1 MDFVIAVIPRWS
13 TTPRIC
19 MFSTRHSL
27 SLRLIISM
35 GLLSLV
41 ASTILAAA
49 QFHFKY
55 KSNIAA
61 VHGSMDQV
69 ASGDLNSISASLW
82 QLDTTLLDIQL
93 QGLVARP
100 NFVHAAIVQSGKTI
114 AEAGRVDAKR
124 SIRREFDLTFSFN
137 DQPYALGKLVLVAS
151 LDRIRAQ
158 VGREFL
164 DLLVG
169 ETIVALLLVSA
180 LLFLFHRQVGMHLH
194 ALAAQVRDI
203 SPVNLEQP
211 IALGKKFR
219 NDELD
224 QVTASLEKMR
234 RGLLEAFTK
243 LSEEVE
249 ERRIAESRLSLA
261 KEQAESATQAKTQ
274 FLANMSHEIRTPM
287 NGVMGMLQLAMDN
300 SDPAVI
306 QQYLQT
312 AMRSSRSLLRLLN
325 DILDLSR
332 LEASRMPV
340 MQEPFDLRELM
351 EELTDSFQAVVLDR
365 GLALRG
371 TVDETV
377 PPALLGDTVRIRQIL
392 TNLIGNA
399 VKFTLRGKVE
409 IRVSSLTPVKPGE
422 HRIFIEVEDTGVGIP
437 DKAQPGLFAPFAQA
451 DSTQTR
457 KFEGSGLGLSITQ
470 HLVVLLGGSLA
481 FESSPSGSLFAV
493 CLPLQ
498 SAPPR
503 ELKNAPA
510 PQLDDEQPMAPL
522 KVLVAEDNP
531 VNSTIAMKF
540 LEGMR
545 HTPTLATTGQEVL
558 ECMRNEFFDLV
569 LMDIQMPEMDGLE
582 ATRIIRS
589 WPKSEGGETPIVAMT
604 AHAFPSD
611 TERFMAAGMNGHL
624 AKPISRQDLERF
636 LRSMPTARQA

>member
-1 MDFVIAVIPRWS
+1 
-13 TTPRIC
+13 
-19 MFSTRHSL
+19 MFSTRRSL

-35 GLLSLV
+35 GLLSLA

-49 QFHFKY
+49 QLHFKY

-61 VHGSMDQV
+61 VHGSMNQV
-69 ASGDLNSISASLW
+69 ASGDLKSISASLW

-124 SIRREFDLTFSFN
+124 SIRREFELTFSFN

-151 LDRIRAQ
+151 LDGIRAQ

-164 DLLVG
+164 DLLMG
-169 ETIVALLLVSA
+169 EVIVALVLVSA

-194 ALAAQVRDI
+194 SLAAQVRDI

-249 ERRIAESRLSLA
+249 ERRIAESRLSQA
-261 KEQAESATQAKTQ
+261 KEQAESATLAKTQ

-340 MQEPFDLRELM
+340 MHEPFDIRELM
-351 EELTDSFQAVVLDR
+351 EDLTDSFQAVVLDR

-377 PPALLGDTVRIRQIL
+377 PTALFGDTVRIRQIL

-437 DKAQPGLFAPFAQA
+437 DKAQTGLFAPFAQA

-498 SAPPR
+498 PAPPLALR
-503 ELKNAPA
+503 NTPA
-510 PQLDDEQPMAPL
+510 PQPDDAQPMAPL

-545 HTPTLATTGQEVL
+545 HTPTLATTGLKVL
-558 ECMRNEFFDLV
+558 EYMRSEFFDLV

>member
-1 MDFVIAVIPRWS
+1 
-13 TTPRIC
+13 
-19 MFSTRHSL
+19 MFSTRRSL

-35 GLLSLV
+35 GLLSLA

-49 QFHFKY
+49 QLHFKY

-61 VHGSMDQV
+61 VYGSMDQV
-69 ASGDLNSISASLW
+69 ASGDLKSISASLW

-100 NFVHAAIVQSGKTI
+100 NFVHAAIVQSGETI

-124 SIRREFDLTFSFN
+124 SIRREFELTFSFN

-151 LDRIRAQ
+151 LDGIRAQ
-158 VGREFL
+158 AGREFL

-169 ETIVALLLVSA
+169 EVIVALILVSA
-180 LLFLFHRQVGMHLH
+180 LLFLFHRQVGRHLH

-249 ERRIAESRLSLA
+249 ERRIAESRLSQA
-261 KEQAESATQAKTQ
+261 KEQAESATLAKTQ

-340 MQEPFDLRELM
+340 LHEPFDIRELM
-351 EELTDSFQAVVLDR
+351 EDLTDSFQAVVLDR

-377 PPALLGDTVRIRQIL
+377 PTALFGDTVRIRQIL

-437 DKAQPGLFAPFAQA
+437 DKAQSGLFAPFAQA

-493 CLPLQ
+493 YLPLQ
-498 SAPPR
+498 PAPALALR
-503 ELKNAPA
+503 NTPA
-510 PQLDDEQPMAPL
+510 PQTDDAQPMAPL

-545 HTPTLATTGQEVL
+545 HTPTLATTGLEVL
-558 ECMRNEFFDLV
+558 EYMRSEFFDLV

-604 AHAFPSD
+604 AHAFHSD

-636 LRSMPTARQA
+636 LRSMPTARPA

>member
-1 MDFVIAVIPRWS
+1 
-13 TTPRIC
+13 
-19 MFSTRHSL
+19 MFSTRRSL

-35 GLLSLV
+35 GLLSLA
-41 ASTILAAA
+41 ASTILAAV
-49 QFHFKY
+49 QLHFKY

-61 VHGSMDQV
+61 VHQSMKQV

-82 QLDTTLLDIQL
+82 QLDTALLDIQL

-100 NFVHAAIVQSGKTI
+100 NFVHAAIVQSGKII

-124 SIRREFDLTFSFN
+124 AIRREFDLTFSFN
-137 DQPYALGKLVLVAS
+137 EQPYELGKLVLVAS
-151 LDRIRAQ
+151 LDGLRAQ

-164 DLLVG
+164 DLFVG
-169 ETIVALLLVSA
+169 EVIVALFLVSA
-180 LLFLFHRQVGMHLH
+180 LLFLFHRQVGMHLRT
-194 ALAAQVRDI
+194 LAVRVRDI

-211 IALGKKFR
+211 IALNKRFR
-219 NDELD
+219 DDELD
-224 QVTASLEKMR
+224 QVTASLENMR

-340 MQEPFDLRELM
+340 MQEPFDIREIM
-351 EELTDSFQAVVLDR
+351 QELTDSFQAVVLDR

-371 TVDETV
+371 TVDDAV

-409 IRVSSLTPVKPGE
+409 IRVSSLSPVKPGE
-422 HRIFIEVEDTGVGIP
+422 HRIYIEVEDTGVGIP
-437 DKAQPGLFAPFAQA
+437 DKAQPALFAPFAQA

-470 HLVVLLGGSLA
+470 QLVVLLGGSMA

-503 ELKNAPA
+503 SLKHAPA
-510 PQLDDEQPMAPL
+510 LQTEDEQPMPSL

-531 VNSTIAMKF
+531 VNSVIAMKF
-540 LEGMR
+540 LEGMQHR
-545 HTPTLATTGQEVL
+545 PTLATNGREVL
-558 ECMRNEFFDLV
+558 EYMRSEPFDLV

-604 AHAFPSD
+604 AHAFSSD

-624 AKPISRQDLERF
+624 PKPVSRQDLERL
-636 LRSMPTARQA
+636 LRTMPMARQA

>member
-1 MDFVIAVIPRWS
+1 
-13 TTPRIC
+13 
-19 MFSTRHSL
+19 MFSTRRSL

-35 GLLSLV
+35 GLLSLA

-49 QFHFKY
+49 QLHFKY

-61 VHGSMDQV
+61 VHGSMNQV
-69 ASGDLNSISASLW
+69 ASGDLKSISASLW

-124 SIRREFDLTFSFN
+124 SIRREFELAFSFN

-151 LDRIRAQ
+151 LDGIRAQ

-164 DLLVG
+164 DLLMG
-169 ETIVALLLVSA
+169 EVIVALVLVSA

-194 ALAAQVRDI
+194 SLAAQVRDI

-249 ERRIAESRLSLA
+249 ERRIAESRLSQA
-261 KEQAESATQAKTQ
+261 KEQAESATLAKTQ

-340 MQEPFDLRELM
+340 MHEPFDIRELM
-351 EELTDSFQAVVLDR
+351 EDLTDSFQAVVLDR

-377 PPALLGDTVRIRQIL
+377 PTALFGDTVRIRQIL

-437 DKAQPGLFAPFAQA
+437 DKAQTGLFAPFAQA

-498 SAPPR
+498 PAPPLALR
-503 ELKNAPA
+503 NTPA
-510 PQLDDEQPMAPL
+510 PQPDDAQPMAPL

-545 HTPTLATTGQEVL
+545 HTPTLATTGLKVL
-558 ECMRNEFFDLV
+558 EYMRREFFDLV